1 MSMERER
8 EALNHPKEGTMRKL
22 IILLAAL
29 TLVAPLMFY
38 GCGDDGDTG
47 PAGATGATGGTGA
60 TGPPGPGVVS
70 NEACAV
76 CHGQNADFQIAN
88 VHKFDPITGVQNTLG
103 TARIDNISVTFGDP
117 GAGDNVPVTFVFT

>member
-47 PAGATGATGGTGA
+47 PAGTQGPPGT

-70 NEACAV
+70 NEACVV
-76 CHGQNADFQIAN
+76 CHGQNNEFQIAS
-88 VHKFDPITGVQNTLG
+88 VHEFNPLTGVQNTLG
-103 TARIDNISVTFGDP
+103 TAKITI
-117 GAGDNVPVTFVFT
+117 